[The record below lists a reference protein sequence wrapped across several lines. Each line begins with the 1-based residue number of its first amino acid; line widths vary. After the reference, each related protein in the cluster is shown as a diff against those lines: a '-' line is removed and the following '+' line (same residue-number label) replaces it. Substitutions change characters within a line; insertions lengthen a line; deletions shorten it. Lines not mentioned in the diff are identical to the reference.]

1 LNDCFI
7 FHFAGHG
14 KTDQQDPSKSSLV
27 LADGP
32 LALADLFE
40 TNLHDRKPFLAYL
53 SACGTGQIKH
63 DALIDEALHLIAG
76 YQIAGFRHVIG
87 TLWEVND
94 ETCVDAATILYSC
107 VKERNMIDASVSE
120 GLHRASRKLREIW
133 VSENRTRAAIRM
145 AARDPRALK
154 SHEDSPM
161 NWVPYVHFGV

>member
-1 LNDCFI
+1 MENTPGFNDLRFVPLEMNKLQRLCGRLQIQVSQPQPYREDILSALNDCVI

-14 KTDQQDPSKSSLV
+14 ETDQQDPSKSSLV

-63 DALIDEALHLIAG
+63 DALIDEGLHLIAG

-87 TLWEVND
+87 TL
-94 ETCVDAATILYSC
+94 
-107 VKERNMIDASVSE
+107 
-120 GLHRASRKLREIW
+120 
-133 VSENRTRAAIRM
+133 
-145 AARDPRALK
+145 
-154 SHEDSPM
+154 
-161 NWVPYVHFGV
+161 